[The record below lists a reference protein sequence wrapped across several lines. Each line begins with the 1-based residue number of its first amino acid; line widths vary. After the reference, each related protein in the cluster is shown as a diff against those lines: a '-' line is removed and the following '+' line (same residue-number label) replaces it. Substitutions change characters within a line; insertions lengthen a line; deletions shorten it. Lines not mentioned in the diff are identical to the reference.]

1 MGKEDSTTP
10 MIKQYLA
17 TKADYQ
23 DAVLMYRLGDF
34 YEMFFEDA
42 EKCSRILDLQLTAR
56 NGGNGTKV
64 PMCGIPYHASE
75 SYIAKLLDNNVK
87 VAICEQLTEPT
98 KGKTLVERGVV
109 RVITPG
115 TVIDSALVDQKSSNY
130 LASIYKCE
138 DNIGLSYIDITT
150 GDFYMTELSGSDVIS
165 QLNDNLVR
173 IKPSEIVCNN
183 DMKKSEKDLHCI
195 ANQYVPDFME
205 YPSERFDFKE
215 SEELLKKQLNT
226 TSLKAFNCAT
236 RKYGISSA
244 GALLCYVFE
253 TQKRQLQHIH
263 DITYVFSNEYMQLD
277 ANTRRNLELTETIRE
292 RKKRGSLL
300 WLLDKTETNMGR
312 RVLTNF
318 ISQPLFDERKINY
331 RLKGVEELVK
341 NIYQREEIRQ
351 SLHCIND
358 IERLCGKIS
367 YGNLTAKD
375 CVDLKNSL
383 YRIPEIKQSI
393 SKFTSE
399 IFKDIDKNLF
409 DYEPIT
415 TLLNNAIIECPPL
428 QFREG
433 GFIKAGYSE
442 EFDELVNISK
452 NGKKIIAQLELKEKE
467 ETGIKNLRINF
478 NKVFGYYIEVTNSQ
492 KTLVPFRYIRKQTL
506 TNCER
511 YTTEELKEL
520 ENKIVTADETKSELE
535 MKLFE
540 DLRMKLLEHIFD
552 MQKSAKALSLL
563 DAILSLSLVAVER
576 NYCKPIIDK
585 SGSVIEIIDGRHPVV
600 EAISKDDFVPNDT
613 TLNNSDC
620 RTMIIT
626 GPNMAGKST
635 YMRQVAIITLMAHIG
650 SFVPAKSAK
659 IGLTDRIFTRV
670 GASDDLAFG
679 QSTFMVEMSEVSNIL
694 KNATNNSLIILDEVG
709 RGTSTFDGLSI
720 AWSVMEYVSTHLC
733 AKTLFATHYHEL
745 TDLEGVLDGVKN
757 FRVSVKEYNNTVVF
771 LRKIVRGGANKSF
784 GIEVASLAGL
794 PQEVIDRARE
804 ILKTVENSQINKN
817 MPEFTENDNA
827 KQKMANA
834 TKVIQ
839 ILSDIN
845 INTLTPL
852 NAFDIL
858 VDLKNQIKE

>member
-1 MGKEDSTTP
+1 MAEETTP
-10 MIKQYLA
+10 MIRQYIA

-23 DAVLMYRLGDF
+23 DAILMYRLGDF

-42 EKCSRILDLQLTAR
+42 ETCSRVLDLQLTAR
-56 NGGNGTKV
+56 NGGNGKKV
-64 PMCGIPYHASE
+64 PMCGIPYHAAE
-75 SYIAKLLDNNVK
+75 SYIAKLIDNNYK

-115 TVIDSALVDQKSSNY
+115 TVIDTALLDQSTTNY
-130 LASIYKCE
+130 LASVYKE
-138 DNIGLSYIDITT
+138 NDNIGFSYIDITT

-173 IKPSEIVCNN
+173 VKPSEIICNKE
-183 DMKKSEKDLHCI
+183 MKKFEKDLHCV
-195 ANQYVPDFME
+195 ANQYVPDLME
-205 YPSERFDFKE
+205 YHEDRFDYD
-215 SEELLKKQLNT
+215 SAEELLKTQLNT
-226 TSLKAFNCAT
+226 NSLKQYNCAT
-236 RKYGISSA
+236 RIYGICSS
-244 GALLCYVFE
+244 GALLKYVFE
-253 TQKRQLQHIH
+253 TQKRKLQHINSLS
-263 DITYVFSNEYMQLD
+263 YVINNEYMQID
-277 ANTRRNLELTETIRE
+277 ANTRRNLELTETNRE

-318 ISQPLFDERKINY
+318 ISQPLFDDKKINY
-331 RLKGVEELVK
+331 RLKGVDELVK

-351 SLHCIND
+351 SLHDISD

-367 YGNLTAKD
+367 YGNLSPRD
-375 CVDLKNSL
+375 CIDLKNSL
-383 YRIPEIKQSI
+383 YKIPEIKKILS
-393 SKFTSE
+393 SFNSE
-399 IFKDIDKNLF
+399 ILKNINSDLLNF
-409 DYEPIT
+409 DSITDLLERAIVYEPP
-415 TLLNNAIIECPPL
+415 IIYKD
-428 QFREG
+428 G
-433 GFIKAGYSE
+433 GFIKKGYNE
-442 EFDELVNISK
+442 EFDEVVNISG
-452 NGKKIIAQLELKEKE
+452 NGKIVLAQLEARERE
-467 ETGIKNLRINF
+467 NTGIKNLRINY
-478 NKVFGYYIEVTNSQ
+478 NRVFGYYIEVTNSQ
-492 KTLVPFRYIRKQTL
+492 KSLVPYSYIRKQTL
-506 TNCER
+506 SNCER
-511 YTTEELKEL
+511 YTTEELKNL
-520 ENKIVTADETKSELE
+520 ENKILSADERKVALE
-535 MKLFE
+535 MQLFE
-540 DLRMKLLEHIFD
+540 EIRSILLNSLMD
-552 MQKSAKALSLL
+552 MQKSARALALL

-585 SGSVIEIIDGRHPVV
+585 TGSVIEIIDGRHPVV
-600 EAISKDDFVPNDT
+600 EAIGRDDFISNDT
-613 TLNNSDC
+613 SLNNSDC
-620 RTMIIT
+620 RTMVIT

-720 AWSVMEYVSTHLC
+720 AWSVMEYVSKHLC

-745 TDLEGVLDGVKN
+745 TDLEGVLEGVKN
-757 FRVSVKEYNNTVVF
+757 FRISVKEYNNSVVF

-794 PQEVIDRARE
+794 PEEVIERARE
-804 ILKTVENSQINKN
+804 ILKTVEQSQVNKN
-817 MPEFTENDNA
+817 IAEISDSDNSR
-827 KQKMANA
+827 QKMANA

-839 ILSDIN
+839 ILSDVN

-858 VDLKNQIKE
+858 VDLKNQIKD